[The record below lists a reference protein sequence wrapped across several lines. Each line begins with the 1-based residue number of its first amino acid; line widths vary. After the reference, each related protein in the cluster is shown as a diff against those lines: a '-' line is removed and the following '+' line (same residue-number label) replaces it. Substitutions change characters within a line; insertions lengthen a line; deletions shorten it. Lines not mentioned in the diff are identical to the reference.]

1 MSEEL
6 KVDKEKKIVDKIVK
20 QLSKEDPNLY
30 YSDSSI
36 ICALVK
42 ERIDQKL
49 GMSHNEYLEVKDLTV
64 KDILIRLSYHS
75 NCC

>member
-1 MSEEL
+1 MKEEL
-6 KVDKEKKIVDKIVK
+6 KVDKEKKIIDKIVN
-20 QLSKEDPNLY
+20 QLASEDPNLY

-36 ICALVK
+36 ISALVK
-42 ERIDQKL
+42 ERIDQKV
-49 GMSHNEYLEVKDLTV
+49 GVSHTEYLELKDLTV

>member
-6 KVDKEKKIVDKIVK
+6 KVDKEKKIIDKIVK
-20 QLSKEDPNLY
+20 QLSQEDPNLY
-30 YSDSSI
+30 YSNSSI
-36 ICALVK
+36 ICALVE
-42 ERIDQKL
+42 ERINQKV
-49 GMSHNEYLEVKDLTV
+49 GINHNEYLELKDLTA